1 MSGAPA
7 GGGSIAARFVAIDAT
22 HWSGPTRIVWDHRG
36 RIVSLRR
43 TRDPVAD
50 VMVLPGLVNAHAHLQ
65 LPALPA
71 PVREFLPWV
80 GAVMASRQ
88 AVTAAAE
95 RAAVAGAVGEL
106 LAGGTTAIG
115 EIDSS
120 GSSLSAMART
130 PVIGRCYRELT
141 GYHLDAAAARELV
154 PQRRQSARG
163 AIVVGLSPHAPYSV
177 SLALFQAA
185 HRASK
190 HLAIHCAELPEEQQF
205 LHTGRGPFA
214 DLLQR
219 LGRLP
224 AGHRPPRCGAVRWL
238 EQSAV
243 LGPRTQL
250 IHCQEL
256 ERGDLARI
264 AAAGA
269 SIVVCPGTIEYFGR
283 RPPPV
288 PRWLANGIPVAL
300 GTDSRASNT
309 GLCMRRELQRAAR
322 LWPELAPAQ
331 LLAMATTHGGRSLD
345 LPVGRLRRGSRADLL
360 VIPAAA
366 TAAATV
372 QGFVAGAAPEPVVYA
387 AGRRQRSRRQPA
399 S

>member
-7 GGGSIAARFVAIDAT
+7 GGGSIAARFVALDAT
-22 HWSGPTRIVWDHRG
+22 RWSGPSRIVWDHRG
-36 RIVSLRR
+36 RIVSVAR

-50 VMVLPGLVNAHAHLQ
+50 VMVLPGLVDAHAHLQ

-71 PVREFLPWV
+71 PVREFLPWI

-95 RAAVAGAVGEL
+95 RAAVTGAVREL
-106 LAGGTTAIG
+106 LAGGTTTIG

-120 GSSLSAMART
+120 GASLAAMART
-130 PVIGRCYRELT
+130 PVTGRCYRELT
-141 GYHLDAAAARELV
+141 GYHLDAGAAHELV
-154 PQRRQSARG
+154 QQRQQPGRG
-163 AIVVGLSPHAPYSV
+163 AIAVGLSPHAPYSV
-177 SLALFQAA
+177 SPALFAAA
-185 HRASK
+185 HRATK
-190 HLAIHCAELPEEQQF
+190 QLAIHCAELPEEQQF
-205 LHTGRGPFA
+205 LHTGRGPFL

-238 EQSAV
+238 EQLGV

-256 ERGDLARI
+256 ERGDAARI

-288 PRWLANGIPVAL
+288 PQWLASGIPVAL

-309 GLCMRRELQRAAR
+309 GLCMRAELQRAAR
-322 LWPELAPAQ
+322 LWPGLAPAR
-331 LLAMATTHGGRSLD
+331 LLAMATMHGARALD
-345 LPVGRLRRGSRADLL
+345 LPVGRLRRGGRADLL

-366 TAAATV
+366 TAAATLE
-372 QGFVAGAAPEPVVYA
+372 GFVTGAASEPVVYA
-387 AGRRQRSRRQPA
+387 GGRRQRPRRQPA

>member
-1 MSGAPA
+1 M
-7 GGGSIAARFVAIDAT
+7 
-22 HWSGPTRIVWDHRG
+22 
-36 RIVSLRR
+36 
-43 TRDPVAD
+43 
-50 VMVLPGLVNAHAHLQ
+50 
-65 LPALPA
+65 
-71 PVREFLPWV
+71 
-80 GAVMASRQ
+80 
-88 AVTAAAE
+88 
-95 RAAVAGAVGEL
+95 
-106 LAGGTTAIG
+106 
-115 EIDSS
+115 
-120 GSSLSAMART
+120 
-130 PVIGRCYRELT
+130 
-141 GYHLDAAAARELV
+141 
-154 PQRRQSARG
+154 
-163 AIVVGLSPHAPYSV
+163 
-177 SLALFQAA
+177 
-185 HRASK
+185 
-190 HLAIHCAELPEEQQF
+190 
-205 LHTGRGPFA
+205 
-214 DLLQR
+214 
-219 LGRLP
+219 
-224 AGHRPPRCGAVRWL
+224 RWL
-238 EQSAV
+238 EQSGV

-288 PRWLANGIPVAL
+288 PRWLASGIPVAL

-309 GLCMRRELQRAAR
+309 GLCMRRELRRAAR

-331 LLAMATTHGGRSLD
+331 LLAMATTHGARSLD